1 MPFLSERSMVEVRGV
16 DLNKLSETDE
26 VIKAISDIPDYCTV
40 AFLCEPNFEPDK
52 RLKLYKTFA
61 KAGVEIH
68 VTAQLSD
75 ALIKW
80 IVKRFAAQDKSIELN
95 AAQRLITV
103 SGDIMSGLIPEINK
117 IAAYAKGDKV
127 TIEDVNTVAHHI
139 PEAVVFD
146 MTESMARGEYNAAM
160 SLLGELLDDKN
171 NEPIMILAVLGNQM
185 RQLYAASVAIQSGQ
199 GKDYLMKTCSLKHD
213 FVASKLMTSA
223 RRFSQAQLRRAVELC
238 AETDYAMKSSATEP
252 KELLKECVMR
262 IAAGETDA

>member
-1 MPFLSERSMVEVRGV
+1 
-16 DLNKLSETDE
+16 
-26 VIKAISDIPDYCTV
+26 
-40 AFLCEPNFEPDK
+40 
-52 RLKLYKTFA
+52 
-61 KAGVEIH
+61 
-68 VTAQLSD
+68 
-75 ALIKW
+75 
-80 IVKRFAAQDKSIELN
+80 
-95 AAQRLITV
+95 
-103 SGDIMSGLIPEINK
+103 MSGLIPEINK

-262 IAAGETDA
+262 IAAGEADA